1 MSAVMMLSV
10 GYRIAACLPPNR
22 CPANEVTPGAQLERI
37 ASEVGADLIVAV
49 ASGIRDFVNESSAAI
64 AKPLAIR
71 CSYQIAIARAMRP
84 WTVLALVRATP
95 DITSA
100 EIADHLFKAHGP
112 LRAERNLTVLRSP
125 QRHVQKKVTARS
137 IEALVDLIIIAPC
150 RLHCPRMPE
159 LLRRRRL

>member
-1 MSAVMMLSV
+1 
-10 GYRIAACLPPNR
+10 
-22 CPANEVTPGAQLERI
+22 
-37 ASEVGADLIVAV
+37 VGADLIVAV

-100 EIADHLFKAHGP
+100 EIADHGP

-137 IEALVDLIIIAPC
+137 IEVLVDLIIIAPC